1 MVSIY
6 TLTSPLHDKNAVDAA
21 TSEFLESLGID
32 YSFKG
37 DDFTDYGYDL
47 SLIFVRTGG
56 TEGLFKELLPQLEGM
71 SRQTILLLTSG
82 KSNSLAASMEILSYL
97 RQEGLRGE
105 ILHGSPAYIR
115 SRLES
120 LAVVEDARRFL
131 AYTTLGVIGKPS
143 DWLIASGV
151 DEDVVFDRLGISFQY
166 IPMEEL
172 MDEYSSLKD
181 EIQES
186 REAVGEA
193 YSGQPT
199 NVKEAVPGA
208 YRIYKAL
215 STIATDYGLAGLT
228 IRCFDLLTSVHN
240 TGCLALAR
248 LNSEGI
254 VAGCEGDIPAM
265 LSMMIGRAVTGYSGF
280 QANPSSIDPESGEIV
295 FAHCTVP
302 LDMVS
307 SFGLDT
313 HFESG
318 IGVGIRGHIP
328 EGPVTVFKVSGD
340 LSRHFVCEG
349 ELVRNESKPDLCRTQ
364 VVLRLPSAA
373 TEYFLTEP
381 IGNHHIILPG
391 HVAAELE
398 AVLA

>member
-6 TLTSPLHDKNAVDAA
+6 TLTSPLHDKNTVDAA

-32 YSFKG
+32 YSFKD

-151 DEDVVFDRLGISFQY
+151 DKDVVFDRLGISFQY

-181 EIQES
+181 EIQE
-186 REAVGEA
+186 
-193 YSGQPT
+193 
-199 NVKEAVPGA
+199 
-208 YRIYKAL
+208 
-215 STIATDYGLAGLT
+215 
-228 IRCFDLLTSVHN
+228 
-240 TGCLALAR
+240 
-248 LNSEGI
+248 
-254 VAGCEGDIPAM
+254 
-265 LSMMIGRAVTGYSGF
+265 
-280 QANPSSIDPESGEIV
+280 
-295 FAHCTVP
+295 
-302 LDMVS
+302 
-307 SFGLDT
+307 
-313 HFESG
+313 
-318 IGVGIRGHIP
+318 
-328 EGPVTVFKVSGD
+328 
-340 LSRHFVCEG
+340 
-349 ELVRNESKPDLCRTQ
+349 
-364 VVLRLPSAA
+364 
-373 TEYFLTEP
+373 
-381 IGNHHIILPG
+381 
-391 HVAAELE
+391 
-398 AVLA
+398 

>member
-151 DEDVVFDRLGISFQY
+151 DKDMVYDRLGISFQY

-215 STIATDYGLAGLT
+215 STIATD
-228 IRCFDLLTSVHN
+228 
-240 TGCLALAR
+240 
-248 LNSEGI
+248 
-254 VAGCEGDIPAM
+254 
-265 LSMMIGRAVTGYSGF
+265 
-280 QANPSSIDPESGEIV
+280 
-295 FAHCTVP
+295 
-302 LDMVS
+302 
-307 SFGLDT
+307 
-313 HFESG
+313 
-318 IGVGIRGHIP
+318 
-328 EGPVTVFKVSGD
+328 
-340 LSRHFVCEG
+340 
-349 ELVRNESKPDLCRTQ
+349 
-364 VVLRLPSAA
+364 
-373 TEYFLTEP
+373 
-381 IGNHHIILPG
+381 
-391 HVAAELE
+391 
-398 AVLA
+398 